1 MQSLSRELADAK
13 VQLSTASRRSRAELE
28 AAEAELEAV
37 RKLLKSG
44 QVQEQQLSQQRDRLE
59 ASCGQYETEL
69 GAANRRCDQ
78 LVGERD
84 QAENRRHE
92 AEAAGAEASAAAAA
106 SKGGGNA
113 AGISSSS
120 GCQTDI
126 DERDAELRCV
136 GVKYNYGREFV
147 IDIIVT
153 ATFRL
158 ILVLKP
164 IA

>member
-28 AAEAELEAV
+28 AAEAELDAV

-44 QVQEQQLSQQRDRLE
+44 QVQVQQLSQQRDHLE
-59 ASCGQYETEL
+59 ASCRQYETEL

-84 QAENRRHE
+84 QAENRRRE
-92 AEAAGAEASAAAAA
+92 AEALAAAAAAAA
-106 SKGGGNA
+106 SKTGGNA

-136 GVKYNYGREFV
+136 FVKNNYDREFV
-147 IDIIVT
+147 IAIIVA